1 MNISKEHIL
10 FVLMTLFTLFAHAQ
24 DSDRDYIRLGNRH
37 YRNMQFHDASTNY
50 LKALSKKASFEANYN
65 LGNSLV
71 LQGQDSTAFE
81 RYKDALAQP
90 CDNALK
96 KAKVYHNMGNQMYA
110 NGCAMMK
117 SSNGNAAQ
125 SFQQAID
132 LYKSSLRCNPADNET
147 RYNLAMA
154 QYMLKKSQQQ
164 GGGGQDQNKDEKKD
178 EESQSQEQQ
187 QQQQQQQ
194 PQQKKEQQQDNTM
207 SDEAAQQLLNS
218 AQQDEKNVQKKVQ
231 EQKTNNRSRQ
241 LEKDW

>member
-1 MNISKEHIL
+1 MGISKKHIL

-24 DSDRDYIRLGNRH
+24 DSDRDFIRLGNRH

-50 LKALSKKASFEANYN
+50 LKALSKKQSFEANYN

-117 SSNGNAAQ
+117 SSNGNATQ

-164 GGGGQDQNKDEKKD
+164 GGGGSQDQNKDEKKD
-178 EESQSQEQQ
+178 EENQQ

-194 PQQKKEQQQDNTM
+194 QQKKEQQQQDNTM

>member
-1 MNISKEHIL
+1 MSISKKHIL

-24 DSDRDYIRLGNRH
+24 DSDRDFIRLGNRH

-50 LKALSKKASFEANYN
+50 LKALSKKQSFEANYN

-117 SSNGNAAQ
+117 SSNGNATQ

-164 GGGGQDQNKDEKKD
+164 QGGGGSQDQNKDEKKD
-178 EESQSQEQQ
+178 EENQQ

-194 PQQKKEQQQDNTM
+194 QKKEQQQQDNTM

>member
-1 MNISKEHIL
+1 MSISKKHIL

-50 LKALSKKASFEANYN
+50 LKALSKKQSFEANYN

-117 SSNGNAAQ
+117 SSNGNATQ

-164 GGGGQDQNKDEKKD
+164 GGGGSQDQNKDEKKD
-178 EESQSQEQQ
+178 EENQQ
-187 QQQQQQQ
+187 QQQQQQ
-194 PQQKKEQQQDNTM
+194 KKEQQQQDNTM

>member
-1 MNISKEHIL
+1 MSISKKHIL

-24 DSDRDYIRLGNRH
+24 DSDRDFIRLGNRH

-50 LKALSKKASFEANYN
+50 LKALSKKQSFEANYN

-117 SSNGNAAQ
+117 SSNGNATQ

-164 GGGGQDQNKDEKKD
+164 QGGGGSQDQNKDEKKD
-178 EESQSQEQQ
+178 EENQQ
-187 QQQQQQQ
+187 QQQQQ
-194 PQQKKEQQQDNTM
+194 KKEQQQQDNTM

>member
-1 MNISKEHIL
+1 MSISKKHIL

-24 DSDRDYIRLGNRH
+24 DSDRDFIRLGNRH

-50 LKALSKKASFEANYN
+50 LKALSKKQSFEANYN

-117 SSNGNAAQ
+117 SSNGNATQ

-164 GGGGQDQNKDEKKD
+164 GGGGSQDQNKDEKKD
-178 EESQSQEQQ
+178 EENQQ
-187 QQQQQQQ
+187 QQQQQ
-194 PQQKKEQQQDNTM
+194 KKEQQQQDNTM

>member
-1 MNISKEHIL
+1 MSISKKHIL

-50 LKALSKKASFEANYN
+50 LKALSKKQSFEANYN

-132 LYKSSLRCNPADNET
+132 LYKSSLRCNPVDNET

-164 GGGGQDQNKDEKKD
+164 GGGGSQDQNKDEKKD
-178 EESQSQEQQ
+178 EENQQ
-187 QQQQQQQ
+187 QQQQQQ
-194 PQQKKEQQQDNTM
+194 KKEQQQQDNTM

>member
-1 MNISKEHIL
+1 
-10 FVLMTLFTLFAHAQ
+10 MTLFTLFAHAQ
-24 DSDRDYIRLGNRH
+24 DSDRDFIRLGNRH

-50 LKALSKKASFEANYN
+50 LKALSKKQSFEANYN

-117 SSNGNAAQ
+117 SSNGNATQ

-164 GGGGQDQNKDEKKD
+164 QGGGGSQDQNKDEKKD
-178 EESQSQEQQ
+178 EENQQ

-194 PQQKKEQQQDNTM
+194 QKKEQQQQDNTM

>member
-50 LKALSKKASFEANYN
+50 LKALSKKQSFEANYN

-117 SSNGNAAQ
+117 SSNGNATQ

-164 GGGGQDQNKDEKKD
+164 QGGGGSQDQNKDEKKD
-178 EESQSQEQQ
+178 EENQQ

-194 PQQKKEQQQDNTM
+194 QKKEQQQQDNTM

>member
-50 LKALSKKASFEANYN
+50 LKALSKKQSFEANYN

-132 LYKSSLRCNPADNET
+132 LYKSSLRCNPVDNET

-164 GGGGQDQNKDEKKD
+164 GGGGSQDQNKDEKKD
-178 EESQSQEQQ
+178 EENQQ
-187 QQQQQQQ
+187 QQQQQQ
-194 PQQKKEQQQDNTM
+194 KKEQQQQDNTM

-218 AQQDEKNVQKKVQ
+218 AQQDEKNVHKKVQ
-231 EQKTNNRSRQ
+231 EQKTNHRSRQ

>member
-1 MNISKEHIL
+1 MSISKKHIL

-24 DSDRDYIRLGNRH
+24 DSDRDFIRLGNRH

-50 LKALSKKASFEANYN
+50 LKALSKKQSFEANYN

-117 SSNGNAAQ
+117 SSNGNAIQ

-147 RYNLAMA
+147 RDNLAMA

-164 GGGGQDQNKDEKKD
+164 GGGGSQGQNKDEKKD
-178 EESQSQEQQ
+178 EENQQ
-187 QQQQQQQ
+187 QQQQQQ
-194 PQQKKEQQQDNTM
+194 KKEQQQQDNTM

>member
-1 MNISKEHIL
+1 MSISKKHIL

-24 DSDRDYIRLGNRH
+24 DSDRDFIRLGNRH

-50 LKALSKKASFEANYN
+50 LKALSKKQSFEANYN

-117 SSNGNAAQ
+117 SSNGNATQ

-164 GGGGQDQNKDEKKD
+164 QGGGGSQDQNKDEKKD
-178 EESQSQEQQ
+178 EENQKQQ
-187 QQQQQQQ
+187 QQQQQQ
-194 PQQKKEQQQDNTM
+194 KKEQQQQDNTM

>member
-1 MNISKEHIL
+1 MSISKKHIL

-24 DSDRDYIRLGNRH
+24 DSDRDFIRLGNRH

-50 LKALSKKASFEANYN
+50 LKALSKKQSFEANYN

-117 SSNGNAAQ
+117 SSNGNATQ

-164 GGGGQDQNKDEKKD
+164 QGGGGSQDQNKDEKKD
-178 EESQSQEQQ
+178 EENQQ

-194 PQQKKEQQQDNTM
+194 QKKDQQQQDNTM

>member
-1 MNISKEHIL
+1 M

-24 DSDRDYIRLGNRH
+24 DSDRDFIRLGNRH

-50 LKALSKKASFEANYN
+50 LKALSKKQSFEANYN

-117 SSNGNAAQ
+117 SSNGNATQ

-164 GGGGQDQNKDEKKD
+164 GGGGSQDQNKDEKKD
-178 EESQSQEQQ
+178 EENQQQQQQQEQQ
-187 QQQQQQQ
+187 QQQQ
-194 PQQKKEQQQDNTM
+194 KKEQQQQDNTM

>member
-50 LKALSKKASFEANYN
+50 LKALSKKQSFEANYN

-81 RYKDALAQP
+81 RYKDALAQS

-117 SSNGNAAQ
+117 SSNGNATQ

-132 LYKSSLRCNPADNET
+132 LYKNSLRCNPADNET

-164 GGGGQDQNKDEKKD
+164 GGGGSQDQNKDEKKD
-178 EESQSQEQQ
+178 EENQQ
-187 QQQQQQQ
+187 QQQQQQ
-194 PQQKKEQQQDNTM
+194 KKEQQQQDNTM

>member
-1 MNISKEHIL
+1 MSISKKHIL

-50 LKALSKKASFEANYN
+50 LKALSKKQSFEANYN

-117 SSNGNAAQ
+117 SSNGNATQ
-125 SFQQAID
+125 SFHQAID

-164 GGGGQDQNKDEKKD
+164 GGGGSQDQNKDEKKD
-178 EESQSQEQQ
+178 EENQQ
-187 QQQQQQQ
+187 QQQQQQ
-194 PQQKKEQQQDNTM
+194 KKEQQQQDNTM

>member
-1 MNISKEHIL
+1 MSISKKHIL

-24 DSDRDYIRLGNRH
+24 DSDRDFIRLGNRH
-37 YRNMQFHDASTNY
+37 YRNMQVHDASTNY
-50 LKALSKKASFEANYN
+50 LKALSKKQSFEANYN

-117 SSNGNAAQ
+117 SSNGNATQ

-164 GGGGQDQNKDEKKD
+164 QGGGGSQDQNKDEKKD
-178 EESQSQEQQ
+178 EENQQ

-194 PQQKKEQQQDNTM
+194 QKKEQQQQDNTM

>member
-50 LKALSKKASFEANYN
+50 LKALSKKQSFEANYN

-117 SSNGNAAQ
+117 SSNGNATQ

-164 GGGGQDQNKDEKKD
+164 QGGGGSQDQNKDEKKD
-178 EESQSQEQQ
+178 EENQQ
-187 QQQQQQQ
+187 QQQQQ
-194 PQQKKEQQQDNTM
+194 KKEQQQQDNTM

>member
-1 MNISKEHIL
+1 MSISKKHIL

-24 DSDRDYIRLGNRH
+24 DSDRDFIRLGNRH

-50 LKALSKKASFEANYN
+50 LKALSKKQSFEANYN
-65 LGNSLV
+65 IGNSLV

-117 SSNGNAAQ
+117 SSNGNATQ

-164 GGGGQDQNKDEKKD
+164 QGGGGSQDQNKDEKKD
-178 EESQSQEQQ
+178 EENQQ

-194 PQQKKEQQQDNTM
+194 QKKEQQQQDNTM

>member
-1 MNISKEHIL
+1 MSISKKHIL

-24 DSDRDYIRLGNRH
+24 DSDRDFIRLGNRH

-50 LKALSKKASFEANYN
+50 LKALSKKQSFEANYN

-117 SSNGNAAQ
+117 SSNGNATQ

-132 LYKSSLRCNPADNET
+132 LYKNSLRCNPADNET

-164 GGGGQDQNKDEKKD
+164 GGGGSQDQNKDEKKD
-178 EESQSQEQQ
+178 EENQQ
-187 QQQQQQQ
+187 
-194 PQQKKEQQQDNTM
+194 QQQDNTM